1 MTKVAFVVQR
11 CGLEVNC
18 GAETLCLKIAERM
31 SQYWDT
37 EILTT
42 CALDYMTWQNH
53 YSPGITE
60 ISGVKVN
67 RFPVSKQRDI
77 RGFNHLSEK
86 IYPRLKEASIQ
97 EQEAWMLAQGPSSP
111 GLIAYVEQHK

>member
-11 CGLEVNC
+11 CGWEVNG

-31 SQYWDT
+31 SKYWEV

-53 YSPGITE
+53 YSPGVAE
-60 ISGVKVN
+60 VSGVKVK
-67 RFPVSKQRDI
+67 RFKVSNQRDVEA
-77 RGFNHLSEK
+77 FNHLSEK
-86 IYPRLKEASIQ
+86 IYPRLKEASIKG
-97 EQEAWMLAQGPSSP
+97 AGRVDARFRDLCPMT
-111 GLIAYVEQHK
+111 